1 MIDEL
6 DDLGIIIE
14 TDVLI
19 LGSGAAG
26 CGAAIGA
33 VEQGARA
40 VLVDK
45 GKVESSGC
53 LGGGNDHFMAVLNTD
68 PETDSEQALVDFY
81 KGAIS
86 GYTPAMISRWARAM
100 PVMLDVLQEIGVD
113 LIRNPDGSFLRTVGF
128 GQPGSWFINI
138 NRGQLIKRLLAKKVR
153 DIGVDIIDHVMVTKL
168 LTADNRVV
176 GAVGYHVLDGSLYI
190 FKAKSII
197 LALGNSANRVTT
209 NSTGNPFNTWH
220 SPFNTGSQFVLAY
233 EAGAKLINLD
243 LKQMATLVPKGFSSA
258 GMNGINA
265 VGAHEL
271 NALGERF
278 MGKYHPMMENGPRL
292 FQILGTH
299 QELIEGKGPP
309 FHMDMR
315 HCDKEEL
322 YHLQNVLMPGD
333 KATFLDYCEQSGID
347 FAKYQ
352 MEVEFSEIELSG
364 MLLTRE
370 NFESTVGG
378 LFNGCVFYNFSG
390 SMCSGYIAAT
400 EAAIAASRAE
410 ALDSIEPEVVR
421 LEKERI
427 FKLQTASG
435 EMSHAQFESA
445 IRQVMTYYMG
455 FVRNHKGM
463 QIALERLDLIEGY
476 LDKVHT
482 SNAHELMRANEAV
495 YLLKI
500 CRLAIM
506 ATLERKESGRT
517 IYKRSDYPEKDEA
530 YSKMLALWHSDGQ
543 VQTAWVEQSDCM

>member
-1 MIDEL
+1 MVDEL
-6 DDLGIIIE
+6 DDLGRIIE
-14 TDVLI
+14 TDILI

-33 VEQGARA
+33 AEQGARA

-45 GKVESSGC
+45 GKLESSGC

-86 GYTPAMISRWARAM
+86 GYTPEMISRWSQAM

-113 LIRNPDGSFLRTVGF
+113 LIKNPDGTFLRTVGF
-128 GQPGSWFINI
+128 GQPGNWFINI

-153 DIGVDIIDHVMVTKL
+153 AVGVDVIDHVMVTKL
-168 LTADNRVV
+168 ITGDNQIL

-190 FKAKSII
+190 FKAKSVI

-243 LKQMATLVPKGFSSA
+243 LKQLATLVPKGFSSA
-258 GMNGINA
+258 GMNGINS

-292 FQILGTH
+292 FQIFGTH

-322 YHLQNVLMPGD
+322 YHLQYVLMPGD

-347 FAKYQ
+347 FAKYP

-370 NFESTVGG
+370 NFETTVRG

-400 EAAIAASRAE
+400 EAAAAALQAE
-410 ALDSIEPEVVR
+410 ERPSIEPEVVC
-421 LEKERI
+421 LERDRI
-427 FKLQTASG
+427 FKPMNTRDGLSYVK
-435 EMSHAQFESA
+435 FESA

-455 FVRNHKGM
+455 FVRNQKGM
-463 QIALERLDLIEGY
+463 LIALERLGLIESY
-476 LDKVHT
+476 LDRVRT
-482 SNAHELMRANEAV
+482 SNYHELMRANEAV
-495 YLLKI
+495 HLLTM
-500 CRLAIM
+500 CRLAVI
-506 ATLERKESGRT
+506 ATMERKESGRA
-517 IYKRSDYPEKDEA
+517 IYKRSDYPERDEA
-530 YSKMLALWHSDGQ
+530 YGKMLALWQTASQ
-543 VQTAWVEQSDCM
+543 PQTAWV